1 MSTDTPKVEFI
12 IPSGHRT
19 DRSHPV
25 RWILSHGWRYWYLLL
40 GGVIG
45 SILNAALGGLT
56 PVYTGQAFN
65 LIKNDPGNF
74 KKLGAIAGMI
84 ALTMALRAA
93 FQYVRN
99 LSLETTAQ
107 FVERN
112 VRDELYANLLGKS
125 MTFHSLQPIGDI
137 MARATNDVREVNYFF
152 SPGVTLVMGSIVFL
166 IVPIVYS
173 IQYHVSLIIV
183 PILFILVYFWSIRH
197 YLARLN
203 PVTENVRS
211 KFGELNI
218 QLAES
223 IDGIEIVKGAA
234 RESEEVASF
243 KNNARDYRNAVVRQ
257 GDVEAVF
264 IPLLLMSIAV
274 ALGLGHA
281 LFLYKLG
288 LIDMGAVVSYFGLLL
303 MLDFPT
309 FSSMHA
315 YSLLS
320 LGIAGAKR
328 ILGLMNQETDLD
340 QNIHGYAKAMKGEV
354 QFYNVSCQYSTHEE
368 PVLKNVN
375 FRIKSGQ
382 RVAIVGQTGSGKTTL
397 CRLINRTYDT
407 SSGQVLVDGV
417 DVREWNLDSLRQ
429 NISIIE
435 QDIFL
440 FSRSINKNIT
450 FGKPNAS
457 EAEVMDAAISAQAD
471 EFINI
476 FPDKYQTIIGER
488 GVTLSGGQR
497 QRLALARAFLTNPRI
512 LILDDSTSAID
523 SATEDRIQ
531 KAIFAAAHGR
541 TTFIITHRLSQ
552 IRWADVI
559 LVFKKGVLVGIGN
572 HEELMKSSPAY
583 RELFS
588 EI

>member
-1 MSTDTPKVEFI
+1 MDTATQQVEFTL
-12 IPSGHRT
+12 PTSQKT

-25 RWILSHGWRYWYLLL
+25 KWIFSHAWRYWYLLL

-45 SILNAALGGLT
+45 SLLNAALGGLT

-65 LIKNDPGNF
+65 LVKTEPENIKG
-74 KKLGAIAGMI
+74 LAALALMI
-84 ALTMALRAA
+84 AVTLALRAA
-93 FQYVRN
+93 FQYIRN

-107 FVERN
+107 YVERN

-152 SPGVTLVMGSIVFL
+152 SPGVTMVMGSIVFL
-166 IVPIVYS
+166 LIPIIYS
-173 IQYHVSLIIV
+173 VQYHISLVLIPV
-183 PILFILVYFWSIRH
+183 LFIIVYFWSIKY
-197 YLARLN
+197 YLAKLG
-203 PVTENVRS
+203 PVTENVRAR
-211 KFGELNI
+211 FGELNI

-234 RESEEVASF
+234 REDEEVARFSD
-243 KNNARDYRNAVVRQ
+243 NARQYRNAVVKQ

-264 IPLLLMSIAV
+264 VPLLLMAIAV

-281 LFLYKLG
+281 LILYRAS
-288 LIDMGAVVSYFGLLL
+288 LIDMGAVISYFGLLL

-309 FSSMHA
+309 FASLRA
-315 YSLLS
+315 YSRIS
-320 LGIAGAKR
+320 LGIASAKR
-328 ILGLMNQETDLD
+328 ILMLMNQENNLD
-340 QNIHGYAKAMKGEV
+340 QNVNGYSGRMAGEV
-354 QFYNVSCQYSTHEE
+354 EFNRVSSQYGAEE
-368 PVLKNVN
+368 DPVLRDISFKV
-375 FRIKSGQ
+375 KPGQ

-397 CRLINRTYDT
+397 CRLINRTYD
-407 SSGQVLVDGV
+407 SNSGQVLIDGI
-417 DVREWNLDSLRQ
+417 DVREWNLDALRQ

-440 FSRSINKNIT
+440 FSRSISKNIT
-450 FGKPNAS
+450 FGKPEAS
-457 EAEVMDAAISAQAD
+457 GSEISKAAVSAQAD
-471 EFINI
+471 EFIDS
-476 FPDKYQTIIGER
+476 FPDKYDTIIGER
-488 GVTLSGGQR
+488 GITLSGGQR
-497 QRLALARAFLTNPRI
+497 QRLALARAFLTDPRI

-541 TTFIITHRLSQ
+541 TAFIITHRLSQ

-559 LVFKKGVLVGIGN
+559 LVLNKGRIVGMGD
-572 HEELMKSSPAY
+572 HEELMKNSKAY
-583 RELFS
+583 RDLFN
-588 EI
+588 E

>member
-1 MSTDTPKVEFI
+1 MNTATQQVEFTL
-12 IPSGHRT
+12 PTSYKT

-25 RWILSHGWRYWYLLL
+25 KWILSHAWSYWYLLL
-40 GGVIG
+40 GGVVG
-45 SILNAALGGLT
+45 SIFNAALGGLT
-56 PVYTGQAFN
+56 PVITGQAFN
-65 LIKNDPGNF
+65 LIQSDPGNIQ
-74 KKLGAIAGMI
+74 KLGTLAALI
-84 ALTMALRAA
+84 ALTMVMRAA
-93 FQYVRN
+93 FQYLRN
-99 LSLETTAQ
+99 VSFEITAQ
-107 FVERN
+107 YVERN
-112 VRDELYANLLGKS
+112 VRDELYTNLLGKS

-152 SPGVTLVMGSIVFL
+152 SPGVTMVMGSILFL
-166 IVPIVYS
+166 IIPIIYS

-183 PILFILVYFWSIRH
+183 PILFIFVYFWSIKH
-197 YLARLN
+197 YLTRLN
-203 PVTENVRS
+203 PVTENVRT

-234 RESEEVASF
+234 REDEEVTNF
-243 KNNARDYRNAVVRQ
+243 TINARKYRDAVVKQ

-264 IPLLLMSIAV
+264 LPLLFMSIAV
-274 ALGLGHA
+274 ALGLGQA
-281 LFLYKLG
+281 LLLYRAG
-288 LIDMGAVVSYFGLLL
+288 LINMGAVISYFGLLL

-309 FSSMHA
+309 FASLRA
-315 YSLLS
+315 YSRIS

-328 ILGLMNQETDLD
+328 ILMLINQETNLD
-340 QNIHGYAKAMKGEV
+340 QNINGYTGKMRGEV
-354 QFYNVSCQYSTHEE
+354 EFLNVSCQYGAEAD
-368 PVLKNVN
+368 PVIRDISFK
-375 FRIKSGQ
+375 ISPGQ

-407 SSGQVLVDGV
+407 TSGHVLIDGK
-417 DVREWNLDSLRQ
+417 DVRDWNLESLRQ

-440 FSRSINKNIT
+440 FSRSIKKNIT
-450 FGKPNAS
+450 FGKPDAS
-457 EAEVMDAAISAQAD
+457 QAEITRAAISAQAD
-471 EFINI
+471 EFIDS
-476 FPDKYQTIIGER
+476 FPDKYETLIGER

-552 IRWADVI
+552 IRWADMI
-559 LVFKKGVLVGIGN
+559 LVLNKGRIVGLGK
-572 HEELMKSSPAY
+572 HEDLMKTSTTY

-588 EI
+588 E

>member
-1 MSTDTPKVEFI
+1 MNTATSKVEFI
-12 IPSGHRT
+12 IPSKQKT

-25 RWILSHGWRYWYLLL
+25 KWILSHAWRYWYLLI
-40 GGVIG
+40 GGVVG
-45 SILNAALGGLT
+45 SVLNAALGGLT

-65 LIKNDPGNF
+65 LMRNDPNNMS
-74 KKLGAIAGMI
+74 KLGSIAGLI
-84 ALTMALRAA
+84 ALTLVLRGA
-93 FQYVRN
+93 FQYLRN

-112 VRDELYANLLGKS
+112 VRDELYSNLLGKS

-152 SPGVTLVMGSIVFL
+152 SPGITMVMGSIVFL
-166 IVPIVYS
+166 IVPIFYS
-173 IQYHVSLIIV
+173 IQYHASLVAV
-183 PILFILVYFWSIRH
+183 PILFIIVYFWSIRQ
-197 YLARLN
+197 YLKKLG
-203 PVTENVRS
+203 PVTEKVREE
-211 KFGELNI
+211 FGGLNI

-223 IDGIEIVKGAA
+223 IDGIEIVKGSA
-234 RESEEVASF
+234 REKEEVSGF
-243 KNNARDYRNAVVRQ
+243 SRNARKYRDAIVKQ

-264 IPLLLMSIAV
+264 IPLLFMSIAL

-281 LFLYKLG
+281 LVLFKLG
-288 LIDMGAVVSYFGLLL
+288 LIDMGGVIAYFGLLL

-309 FSSMHA
+309 FASLHA
-315 YSLLS
+315 YSHIS
-320 LGIAGAKR
+320 RGVAGARR
-328 ILGLMNQETDLD
+328 ILGLVNQETDLD
-340 QNIHGYAKAMKGEV
+340 LNIKGYKKKMEGEV
-354 QFYNVSCQYSTHEE
+354 QFINVSCQYGSQEE
-368 PVLKNVN
+368 PALKDIS
-375 FRIKSGQ
+375 FHIKPGQ

-417 DVREWNLDSLRQ
+417 DVRDWNLDSLRQ

-440 FSRSINKNIT
+440 FSRSISKNIT
-450 FGKPNAS
+450 FGKPDATQADVI
-457 EAEVMDAAISAQAD
+457 EAAKSAQAD
-471 EFINI
+471 GFINT

-523 SATEDRIQ
+523 SATEDQIQ
-531 KAIFAAAHGR
+531 KAIFAAARGR

-552 IRWADVI
+552 IRWADII
-559 LVFKKGVLVGIGN
+559 LVFKKGKLDGIGN
-572 HEELMKSSPAY
+572 HKELMESSSTY
-583 RELFS
+583 RDLFS
-588 EI
+588 E